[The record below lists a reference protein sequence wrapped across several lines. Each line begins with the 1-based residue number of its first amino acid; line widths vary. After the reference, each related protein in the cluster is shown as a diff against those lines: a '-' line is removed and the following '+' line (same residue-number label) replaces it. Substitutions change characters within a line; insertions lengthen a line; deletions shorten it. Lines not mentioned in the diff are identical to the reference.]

1 MGHILGTKPF
11 TLEQLL
17 DFCEANG
24 HREDD
29 CVLWAGSFSGEG
41 RPRVMWKRRFYMVQ
55 RLLLEHRTNRWNPE
69 HKAHATCGNR
79 SCVNPAHLTMRS
91 RADIVRQA
99 AKDKPRK
106 GLLIALGR
114 APKARFGID
123 KAREAATM
131 RANGADLATI
141 AARYGVTR
149 SCVCTCMNNWKRM
162 GVI

>member
-41 RPRVMWKRRFYMVQ
+41 RPRVMWKRKFYMAQ
-55 RLLLEHRTNRWNPE
+55 RLLLEHRTDRWNPR
-69 HKAHATCGNR
+69 HKATTSCGNR

-91 RADIVRQA
+91 QAEITRASSAER
-99 AKDKPRK
+99 PRK
-106 GLLIALGR
+106 GLLIALGK
-114 APKARFGID
+114 AKTARFGID
-123 KAREAATM
+123 KARDAAAM
-131 RANGADLATI
+131 RAAGMSLDVI

>member
-55 RLLLEHRTNRWNPE
+55 RLLLEHRTNRWEPE
-69 HKAHATCGNR
+69 KKAHTTCGNR

-91 RADIVRQA
+91 RADITRA
-99 AKDKPRK
+99 SSAERPRK
-106 GLLIALGR
+106 GILIALGK
-114 APKARFGID
+114 AKAARFGVD
-123 KAREAATM
+123 KAREAQAM
-131 RANGADLATI
+131 RVSGMNLTQIGKH
-141 AARYGVTR
+141 YGVTP

>member
-1 MGHILGTKPF
+1 MGHLLGTTPF

-24 HREDD
+24 HRDGD
-29 CVLWAGSFSGEG
+29 CILWAGSFRGEG
-41 RPRVMWKRRFYMVQ
+41 RPRVMWKRRFYMAQ

-91 RADIVRQA
+91 CADITRA
-99 AKDKPRK
+99 SSAERPRK
-106 GLLIALGR
+106 GILIALGK
-114 APKARFGID
+114 AKTARFGVD

-141 AARYGVTR
+141 AARYGVTK
-149 SCVCTCMNNWKRM
+149 SCVCTCMKNWERM